1 MLHKRG
7 PYTDG
12 FSFLTFNV
20 RRRLNEPQGMGKVPS
35 ICFVPYA
42 FHLVGAQEKLTER
55 MDKSDAAI
63 SSYIRYYLHF

>member
-1 MLHKRG
+1 
-7 PYTDG
+7 
-12 FSFLTFNV
+12 
-20 RRRLNEPQGMGKVPS
+20 MGKVPS

-63 SSYIRYYLHF
+63 SSYILYYLHF